1 MAFEEGYLIPFRKN
15 LPEDPKTAD
24 QLIDVDRG
32 GLSFRPITGVFENVA
47 ELDFFSMYPSI
58 IANYNLSYETINCS
72 HRECTAKLP
81 TGYRVCTKREG
92 IVPKALRFLLNRR
105 THYKELM
112 KRSQDRREIF
122 DRRQKG
128 LKWLLVVS
136 FGYLGYKNAVF
147 GRIESHETTTAIG
160 RQLLLFVKEIAESR
174 GFRLLHALTDS
185 VWIYRKDATEK
196 DYRELETVLN
206 EKLKRRFK
214 GINKN
219 LIDFRINLEGI
230 FDWIVFL
237 PSKEDG
243 IGVPNRFYGKFR
255 NGELKVRGIEIRR
268 SDSPQF
274 VKIFQS
280 EILEKLKE
288 AENRKQF
295 FEKLRD
301 TEDILKKYRDR
312 LKKGDFSIF
321 QLAVRKR
328 VSKDPTTYQKRTD
341 ISETAGTLLKEGI
354 KVNPG
359 EKINIIYV
367 KDSYIKGVPLEI
379 YMRYPKPLDIEKY
392 IKILEESYFP
402 FRTVEK
408 ML

>member
-58 IANYNLSYETINCS
+58 IANYNLSYETINCP

-105 THYKELM
+105 IHYKELM
-112 KRSQDRREIF
+112 KRSQNRREIF

-255 NGELKVRGIEIRR
+255 NRELKVRGIELRR
-268 SDSPQF
+268 SDSPYF
-274 VKIFQS
+274 IKVFQ
-280 EILEKLKE
+280 EEVLNVLKKANNKEEFLDKLKE
-288 AENRKQF
+288 TEELLNSYKD
-295 FEKLRD
+295 KLRN
-301 TEDILKKYRDR
+301 
-312 LKKGDFSIF
+312 GDFSIF
-321 QLAVRKR
+321 QLSVKKR

-359 EKINIIYV
+359 ERINIIYV
-367 KDSYIKGVPLEI
+367 KDKYIKGLPLEI
-379 YMRYPKPLDIEKY
+379 YIKHPKPLDINRYERL
-392 IKILEESYFP
+392 LEDSYLP
-402 FRTVEK
+402 FRIVRS